1 MTETIIASIAFVA
14 FATLVAFWALLP
26 GRVSQTSEDA

>member
-1 MTETIIASIAFVA
+1 MTDAIFATIAFVA

-26 GRVSQTSEDA
+26 GRVSQTSEE

>member
-1 MTETIIASIAFVA
+1 MTDTIITSIAIVA

-26 GRVSQTSEDA
+26 GRATKTTEDA